1 MNVRPTECNA
11 VESYLTQL
19 RQSLIPKQLGRRNFN
34 QAFLG
39 ANILLLIGFKM
50 QEIELMFRVLE
61 NMSFSSL
68 LITKVA

>member
-68 LITKVA
+68 LITKVG